1 MDLAT
6 RAVGVLGQRD
16 CKLQWVGKGCKG
28 ESGATKRGLSM
39 GKVGLGPDKA
49 GPAASE
55 DTGALEPKAS
65 GKAGRRGGANR
76 ARPRIGHGQGG
87 GGGGICRGP
96 MRGGAETGGG
106 QPGRQTQ
113 GGSETRRGLGQGRG
127 LTGGRG

>member
-76 ARPRIGHGQGG
+76 ARPRIGHGQRQRRGR
-87 GGGGICRGP
+87 ICLGP
-96 MRGGAETGGG
+96 MMEVSETEGSH
-106 QPGRQTQ
+106 PERQTQ
-113 GGSETRRGLGQGRG
+113 GVSETRRGLGQGRG